1 MHQTK
6 CQSLSESITYF
17 PFRFKEEATVEMGSI
32 EATNFYHR
40 ENQQCCQTKEE
51 ESAPSDFATKM
62 ADLNANFGSVEISV
76 HTVRKIHTN

>member
-1 MHQTK
+1 MHPLFK
-6 CQSLSESITYF
+6 ESLSESITYF

-32 EATNFYHR
+32 EATNLYHR

-51 ESAPSDFATKM
+51 ESAPWDFATKM

-76 HTVRKIHTN
+76 RTVRKICTN

>member
-1 MHQTK
+1 
-6 CQSLSESITYF
+6 
-17 PFRFKEEATVEMGSI
+17 MGSI

-62 ADLNANFGSVEISV
+62 ADLNANFGSVEISGTLSA
-76 HTVRKIHTN
+76 HSTKNLYRLAKSRR

>member
-1 MHQTK
+1 
-6 CQSLSESITYF
+6 
-17 PFRFKEEATVEMGSI
+17 MGSI

-40 ENQQCCQTKEE
+40 ENQQCSQTKEE

-76 HTVRKIHTN
+76 HTVRKIYTN